1 MPEKSLEAFRQLW
14 FHTGDKGTRDAN
26 GYFYFL
32 DRMKDAI
39 RRQGENISS
48 FEVERILNLHD
59 DVAESAAV
67 AIKAENG
74 EDELKA
80 VVVLNSSAV
89 LSAEMLLN
97 YCVDTMPYFMVPRY
111 IEFTDDLPRTPTQ
124 KVRKIELR
132 DKGVTPE
139 TWDREQAG
147 LRVTR
152 RGVEKIA

>member
-1 MPEKSLEAFRQLW
+1 
-14 FHTGDKGTRDAN
+14 
-26 GYFYFL
+26 
-32 DRMKDAI
+32 MKDAI

-48 FEVERILNLHD
+48 FEVARILNLHD

-67 AIKAENG
+67 AVKAENG

-89 LSAEMLLN
+89 LSAEMLLH

-111 IEFTDDLPRTPTQ
+111 IEFKDDLPRTPTL

-132 DKGVTPE
+132 EKGVTPE

-152 RGVEKIA
+152 RGVENIA